1 MRQFL
6 TLKDLPNLD
15 DAVTESIELKKNPFQ
30 FETLGKKKT
39 LGIDRK
45 SVV

>member
-15 DAVTESIELKKNPFQ
+15 DAVTESIELKK
-30 FETLGKKKT
+30 
-39 LGIDRK
+39 K
-45 SVV
+45 SFSI